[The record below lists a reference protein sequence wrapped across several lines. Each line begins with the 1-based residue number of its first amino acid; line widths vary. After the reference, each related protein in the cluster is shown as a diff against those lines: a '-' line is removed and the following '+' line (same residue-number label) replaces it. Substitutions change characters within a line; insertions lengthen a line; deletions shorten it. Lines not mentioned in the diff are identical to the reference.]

1 MIERGG
7 LKKCNCVTCIL
18 VLTYS
23 LPILKSEPHAASLEA
38 VKICTRSL
46 SIELTPYKYHTIY
59 ANRPYDLFSYLIMPF
74 SFSFFSHS
82 SFFFFWIIFY
92 ILKML
97 ILFEKKT
104 TMTNVYLENEYNRF

>member
-46 SIELTPYKYHTIY
+46 SIELTPCKYHTIY
-59 ANRPYDLFSYLIMPF
+59 ANIPYDLFSYLIMPF

-82 SFFFFWIIFY
+82 SFFFFLDNFLHFENAYII
-92 ILKML
+92 
-97 ILFEKKT
+97 
-104 TMTNVYLENEYNRF
+104 